1 MTEFSEESMADLGRA
16 LMAAIETHVP
26 GGWSPMDCPSEIVGD
41 LVEELGELRADA
53 ERYQKL
59 RDEETWGDDSAAGGG
74 SRWAILG
81 ELSGAAFDAFVDA
94 MPDCPMHGDKDAKR
108 FRWLLE
114 RWWFGNDSGVDFG
127 SALTED
133 EVRATIDAAMLKT
146 PNVNVTGAA
155 RHERKTKP

>member
-59 RDEETWGDDSAAGGG
+59 RDEETWGDDSSAGG

-81 ELSGAAFDAFVDA
+81 ELSGAAFDAFVAA
-94 MPDCPMHGDKDAKR
+94 MP
-108 FRWLLE
+108 L
-114 RWWFGNDSGVDFG
+114 
-127 SALTED
+127 
-133 EVRATIDAAMLKT
+133 T
-146 PNVNVTGAA
+146 PNV
-155 RHERKTKP
+155 K

>member
-1 MTEFSEESMADLGRA
+1 
-16 LMAAIETHVP
+16 
-26 GGWSPMDCPSEIVGD
+26 MDCPSEIVGD

-94 MPDCPMHGDKDAKR
+94 MPLTPNAPHEGAPA
-108 FRWLLE
+108 L
-114 RWWFGNDSGVDFG
+114 
-127 SALTED
+127 SALPLD
-133 EVRATIDAAMLKT
+133 AVVRG
-146 PNVNVTGAA
+146 GA
-155 RHERKTKP
+155 

>member
-94 MPDCPMHGDKDAKR
+94 MPLTPNAPHEGAPA
-108 FRWLLE
+108 L
-114 RWWFGNDSGVDFG
+114 
-127 SALTED
+127 SALPLD
-133 EVRATIDAAMLKT
+133 AVVRG
-146 PNVNVTGAA
+146 GA
-155 RHERKTKP
+155 